1 MTLKGA
7 SNDGSGIFVVVPSYN
22 LAPFIEKCVL
32 SIIGQTV
39 SPKKLLVIDDGS
51 TDGSPGLIARLLK
64 DCPFDSELIAREN
77 RGLCATLNQAFSLSS
92 GKYFAYLGA
101 DDMWLAG
108 FLEQR
113 RQLMESREDAAL
125 AYGHTYIINEHDEI
139 IESTTD
145 YPGEYPEGNMK
156 ELLPQG
162 IAPMSSTIFYRRS
175 ALEGL
180 SWNES
185 SRLEDYEM
193 YLKLMDRGE
202 FVFDPQILSAWR
214 THGYNTGKNSRMM
227 VHEMIEAQNRNA
239 HLLGVDTA
247 ELAAIQNRIRFVY
260 ARDMLQHGDKS
271 GAASLA
277 RTSWRGARSGI
288 ELLKFT
294 LRMAVPMSVV
304 NAKRR
309 RSTGQR
315 TKLQD
320 LDQQRPENSR

>member
-1 MTLKGA
+1 MTQKGA

-22 LAPFIEKCVL
+22 HAPFIERCVF

-39 SPKKLLVIDDGS
+39 SPQKLLVIDDGS
-51 TDGSPGLIARLLK
+51 TDGSAELIARVLN

-77 RGLCATLNQAFSLSS
+77 RGLCATLNQAFSLIS

-101 DDMWLAG
+101 DDIWLPD
-108 FLEQR
+108 FLEQNQ
-113 RQLMESREDAAL
+113 QLMEKRDDAAL
-125 AYGHTYIINEHDEI
+125 AYGHAYIINEHDEI
-139 IESTTD
+139 LGSTTD
-145 YPGEYPEGNMK
+145 YGGEYPEGNMK
-156 ELLPQG
+156 ELLLQG
-162 IAPMSSTIFYRRS
+162 IAPMSTTIFYRRA

-180 SWNES
+180 SWNEG

-202 FVFDPQILSAWR
+202 FVFEPQILSAWR
-214 THGYNTGKNSRMM
+214 THGYNTSKNSRMM
-227 VHEMIEAQNRNA
+227 VHEMIEAQNRNV
-239 HLLGVDTA
+239 HLLGVDAA
-247 ELAAIQNRIRFVY
+247 ELAAIQERIRFVY
-260 ARDMLQHGDKS
+260 AHNLLQRGDKS

-277 RTSWRGARSGI
+277 RTSWRSARSAG

-294 LRMAVPMSVV
+294 LRMALPMSLV

-309 RSTGQR
+309 RSTRPR

-320 LDQQRPENSR
+320 LDRQKPEDSR